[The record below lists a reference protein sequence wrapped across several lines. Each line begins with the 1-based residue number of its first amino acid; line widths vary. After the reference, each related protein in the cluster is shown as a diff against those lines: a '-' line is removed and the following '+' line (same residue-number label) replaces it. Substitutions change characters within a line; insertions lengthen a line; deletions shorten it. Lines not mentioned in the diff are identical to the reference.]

1 MTQAFSTLQFFFQA
15 MSLFPEAQKKAQ
27 AELDSVVGPHRL
39 PSYRDRASL
48 PYVNA
53 VLKESLR
60 WHNVA
65 PTVLPHSAGEDIEYR
80 GYFIPKG
87 TTLIA
92 NVW

>member
-1 MTQAFSTLQFFFQA
+1 M
-15 MSLFPEAQKKAQ
+15 QKKAQ

-39 PSYRDRASL
+39 PTHQDRALL

-53 VLKESLR
+53 VFKETLR
-60 WHNVA
+60 WHNVV
-65 PTVLPHSAGEDIEYR
+65 PLGLPHYTSEDIEYR

-92 NVW
+92 NTWHVPTTSMRSAARYSICQS